1 MESPKFV
8 CSLVLFCLSM
18 FCASSA
24 SAERYRYV
32 DSSGNMHFVN
42 SLKQVPQ
49 QYMHQIMTPTPRPVY
64 SKREARRMES
74 ERRRRER
81 EQEAQDRRKERAEEQ
96 ARRRR
101 EMELMKQQRRMER
114 QEQQFGF
121 STRQ

>member
-1 MESPKFV
+1 MGLQKFV
-8 CSLVLFCLSM
+8 FSLVVVSWSLF
-18 FCASSA
+18 FAASA
-24 SAERYRYV
+24 HAERYRYV

-64 SKREARRMES
+64 SKREARRMEA
-74 ERRRRER
+74 EKRRRQR
-81 EQEAQDRRKERAEEQ
+81 EQEALERRKERAEEQ

-101 EMELMKQQRRMER
+101 EMEILKQQRRMER